1 MRAARLISMI
11 MIFSAIGVSAKDAVK
26 TGDGAA
32 VISLS
37 EKEWNFGS
45 IPEGKQLRH
54 VVVIINKGSK
64 VLEIDSLIEG
74 CSCLSASIDSEKI
87 APGKSARMTV
97 DYDSAGSSGD
107 IVRTVQILS
116 NDPKNSVI
124 EYTVKGNI
132 Q

>member
-1 MRAARLISMI
+1 MRAARLILLI
-11 MIFSAIGVSAKDAVK
+11 VFFSAIGASAKDAVDAK
-26 TGDGAA
+26 DGAA

-54 VVVIINKGSK
+54 VVIIRNKGAK
-64 VLEIDSLIEG
+64 TLEIESLIEG
-74 CSCLSASIDSEKI
+74 CSCLTVSIDSEKI
-87 APGKSARMTV
+87 APGKTARMTV
-97 DYDSAGSSGD
+97 EYDSAGSSGD

-116 NDPKNSVI
+116 NDQKNSVI

-132 Q
+132 R